1 MSPEDV
7 QSEIKLIFARA
18 CAESL
23 KETVGSILA
32 IKDDSEK
39 VRAAEAHGAAF
50 ASAFIVVHAT
60 SYAKRHRNRL
70 SWLVQTSRVVL
81 TKLGLNRPQRV
92 LVNSNAFACKR
103 DQPWREVSAC
113 D

>member
-50 ASAFIVVHAT
+50 ASAFIVV
-60 SYAKRHRNRL
+60 SRHFICETTPKPAQL
-70 SWLVQTSRVVL
+70 AGTDQSSSTHEAGSQSSSA
-81 TKLGLNRPQRV
+81 RPGQ
-92 LVNSNAFACKR
+92 L
-103 DQPWREVSAC
+103 
-113 D
+113 